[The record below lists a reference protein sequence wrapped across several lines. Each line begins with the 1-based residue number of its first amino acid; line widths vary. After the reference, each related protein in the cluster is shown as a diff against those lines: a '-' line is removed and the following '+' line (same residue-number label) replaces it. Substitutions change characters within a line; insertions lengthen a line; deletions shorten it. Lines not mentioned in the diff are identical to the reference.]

1 VDRPPLHQLLLASC
15 GYADVHGARASAT
28 DENPI
33 TGHNYKHHA
42 SASVQYLQN
51 HFVALGSFTPVWIY
65 FFIPSPLQKQKM
77 LRPSFVTDAVQGRS
91 RPSLRAGIVFGQGTL
106 FLKTRVLS
114 SAREGATN
122 QEKGPTMR
130 THLAQQRMTTA
141 TTNKLL
147 HPPSK

>member
-1 VDRPPLHQLLLASC
+1 MDRPPLHQLLLASC

-106 FLKTRVLS
+106 FLKLGFFLRPARVQPTK
-114 SAREGATN
+114 RR
-122 QEKGPTMR
+122 GPRCAHTW
-130 THLAQQRMTTA
+130 H
-141 TTNKLL
+141 NNE
-147 HPPSK
+147 